1 MSKQM
6 PQDHRRSTVES
17 INDDLEILNN
27 MNIDEDFNI
36 WNDFRASVAVKKKR
50 ESIESVF
57 SKRSSSKSKVST
69 PGDIG
74 DSHSSTSAVV
84 LGVREKKFE
93 ASEIS
98 IAEINIS
105 GKGEEEC
112 GDDEKPHGGD
122 NSLDVSFSTLTAGE
136 RRDLRQWEARLGR
149 ETVFSRYYFPEQWEM
164 RELST
169 VQKFLELDKDS
180 DTQWLN
186 APGLETTRRTV
197 ADIFYPGDH
206 DAKSV
211 LLKRAP
217 VLFDGVDE
225 REMLLFTHSFLFSR
239 MEFDSLLNLLFTINS
254 KNPECLN
261 PKQLRDRFDAIDTD
275 KSGCK

>member
-1 MSKQM
+1 MSKQK
-6 PQDHRRSTVES
+6 PQLHRRSSGES
-17 INDDLEILNN
+17 LENDLEILNN
-27 MNIDEDFNI
+27 MNIDEDFNV
-36 WNDFRASVAVKKKR
+36 WNEFRASVAIKKKR

-57 SKRSSSKSKVST
+57 SKRSSSKKST
-69 PGDIG
+69 PGVG

-105 GKGEEEC
+105 EKGEDEC
-112 GDDEKPHGGD
+112 GYDEKPQGGD
-122 NSLDVSFSTLTAGE
+122 DKSLDVSFSTLTAGE
-136 RRDLRQWEARLGR
+136 RRDLRQWDARLGR
-149 ETVFSRYYFPEQWEM
+149 DTVFSRYYFPENWEM
-164 RELST
+164 RGLST
-169 VQKFLELDKDS
+169 IQKFLELDKDS
-180 DTQWLN
+180 NTEWLN

-217 VLFDGVDE
+217 ILFDGVDE
-225 REMLLFTHSFLFSR
+225 REMLLFTHSFLLSR

-261 PKQLRDRFDAIDTD
+261 PKQLRERFDAIDTD
-275 KSGCK
+275 KSGGK

>member
-1 MSKQM
+1 
-6 PQDHRRSTVES
+6 
-17 INDDLEILNN
+17 
-27 MNIDEDFNI
+27 
-36 WNDFRASVAVKKKR
+36 
-50 ESIESVF
+50 
-57 SKRSSSKSKVST
+57 
-69 PGDIG
+69 
-74 DSHSSTSAVV
+74 
-84 LGVREKKFE
+84 
-93 ASEIS
+93 
-98 IAEINIS
+98 
-105 GKGEEEC
+105 
-112 GDDEKPHGGD
+112 
-122 NSLDVSFSTLTAGE
+122 
-136 RRDLRQWEARLGR
+136 
-149 ETVFSRYYFPEQWEM
+149 M